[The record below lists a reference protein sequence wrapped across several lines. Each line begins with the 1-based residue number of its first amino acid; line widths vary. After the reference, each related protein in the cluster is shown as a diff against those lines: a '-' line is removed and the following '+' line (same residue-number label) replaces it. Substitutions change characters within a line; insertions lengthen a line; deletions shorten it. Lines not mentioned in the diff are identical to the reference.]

1 MSEGDPAHHNWN
13 KLDGM
18 MVWEEAQVGQ
28 QWGEV
33 WAERKPEVLW
43 FEMLW
48 KIEEDAWVVVLGD
61 KEKNVGYGYQ

>member
-1 MSEGDPAHHNWN
+1 MSEGDPAHCNWN
-13 KLDGM
+13 KLDRGSPGGLA
-18 MVWEEAQVGQ
+18 WE
-28 QWGEV
+28 EV
-33 WAERKPEVLW
+33 WAERKPEELW